1 MFYDSLTLAD
11 TSGAVEAVVHGGLP
25 RPGGRRLPDCVAAR
39 GSPQEVS
46 SAIDCWKSK
55 ISHFPGKSRLLEP
68 SYLRMRTR
76 TSCTSRRS
84 GCAGL
89 FITVVPSA
97 S

>member
-1 MFYDSLTLAD
+1 MCSMTLTLAD

-25 RPGGRRLPDCVAAR
+25 GPGGRRLPDCVAAC
-39 GSPQEVS
+39 GPPQEVS
-46 SAIDCWKSK
+46 SVKDYWKYK
-55 ISHFPGKSRLLEP
+55 ISHFPGKSRLLEQ
-68 SYLRMRTR
+68 SYPRMRTR

-89 FITVVPSA
+89 VITLVSSA